1 MSHEMVEFSESLSDS
16 DYGLII
22 GKDGTLKGIWIPKGK
37 EDDEIPDEIASI
49 CISKFGIDPNDGSEV
64 VLQ

>member
-1 MSHEMVEFSESLSDS
+1 MSHKMVEFSESLSNE

-22 GKDGTLKGIWIPKGK
+22 GTDGTLKGIWIPQGK
-37 EDDEIPDEIASI
+37 EDDVIPDEIASI

>member
-1 MSHEMVEFSESLSDS
+1 MVEFSESLSEE

-22 GKDGTLKGIWIPKGK
+22 GTDGTLKGIWIPKDK
-37 EDDEIPDEIASI
+37 EDEQIPDAIASI

-64 VLQ
+64 VIQ